1 MNTCP
6 KCGGNYEGDVCPFCA
21 ATEQQAAP
29 VQGQEYTQPQ
39 QAPVQEPQT
48 VPPQGYQQVPQQGYQ
63 QVQPQGYQQ
72 PPAQGYQPGYQPGYQ
87 QVPPQGHQQVPQQPY
102 QMPTIVVNN
111 VNTNTNNVGG
121 GMPGISPKSKM
132 VALILCIFFGTI
144 GIHRFYVGKVG
155 MGILY
160 LLTGGL
166 CGIGWIIDI
175 IQIACGN
182 FRDNMGLF
190 LKN

>member
-6 KCGGNYEGDVCPFCA
+6 KCGGNYEGDVCPFCSA
-21 ATEQQAAP
+21 SEQQAAP
-29 VQGQEYTQPQ
+29 VQGQEYAQ
-39 QAPVQEPQT
+39 QAPAQNAQQVPPQGYQQAPPQGYPQGYQQ
-48 VPPQGYQQVPQQGYQ
+48 VPPQGYQQVP
-63 QVQPQGYQQ
+63 PQGYPQ
-72 PPAQGYQPGYQPGYQ
+72 GYQ
-87 QVPPQGHQQVPQQPY
+87 QVPPQGYQQVPPQGYQQV
-102 QMPTIVVNN
+102 PTIVVNN
-111 VNTNTNNVGG
+111 VNTNNVGG
-121 GMPGISPKSKM
+121 AGMPGISPKSKM
-132 VALILCIFFGTI
+132 VALILCIFLGTI

-166 CGIGWIIDI
+166 CGIGWIVDI

>member
-21 ATEQQAAP
+21 ASEQQAAP
-29 VQGQEYTQPQ
+29 VQGQEYAQ
-39 QAPVQEPQT
+39 QAPVQDAQQIPTQGYQQ
-48 VPPQGYQQVPQQGYQ
+48 VPPQGYQQV
-63 QVQPQGYQQ
+63 
-72 PPAQGYQPGYQPGYQ
+72 
-87 QVPPQGHQQVPQQPY
+87 
-102 QMPTIVVNN
+102 PTIVVNN
-111 VNTNTNNVGG
+111 VNTNNVGG
-121 GMPGISPKSKM
+121 AGMPGISPKSKM
-132 VALILCIFFGTI
+132 VALILCIFLGTI

-166 CGIGWIIDI
+166 CGIGWIVDI

>member
-21 ATEQQAAP
+21 ASEQQAAP
-29 VQGQEYTQPQ
+29 VQGQEYAQ
-39 QAPVQEPQT
+39 QAPVQDAQQIPTQGYQQAPQQGYPQGYQQVHPQGYQQVPPQGYQQMPPQGYQQ
-48 VPPQGYQQVPQQGYQ
+48 VPPQGYQQV
-63 QVQPQGYQQ
+63 
-72 PPAQGYQPGYQPGYQ
+72 
-87 QVPPQGHQQVPQQPY
+87 
-102 QMPTIVVNN
+102 PTIVVNN
-111 VNTNTNNVGG
+111 VNTNNVGG
-121 GMPGISPKSKM
+121 AGMPGISPKSKM
-132 VALILCIFFGTI
+132 VALILCIFLGTI

-166 CGIGWIIDI
+166 CGIGWIVDI

>member
-21 ATEQQAAP
+21 ASEQQAAP
-29 VQGQEYTQPQ
+29 VQGQEYAQ
-39 QAPVQEPQT
+39 QAPVQDAQQIPTQGYQQAPQQGYQQ
-48 VPPQGYQQVPQQGYQ
+48 VPPQGYQQVP
-63 QVQPQGYQQ
+63 PQGDQQ
-72 PPAQGYQPGYQPGYQ
+72 MPPQGYQ
-87 QVPPQGHQQVPQQPY
+87 QVPPQGYQQV
-102 QMPTIVVNN
+102 PTIVVNN
-111 VNTNTNNVGG
+111 VNTNNVGG
-121 GMPGISPKSKM
+121 AGMPGISPKSKM
-132 VALILCIFFGTI
+132 VALILCIFLGTI

-166 CGIGWIIDI
+166 CGIGWIVDI